1 MVMNMGHVLA
11 VGVLIP
17 SVAFAGPTYDQ
28 ARVVSVQPMYETV
41 SYTVPR
47 EQCSEQRVQ
56 TGSGGGVSPAIPL
69 LAAVA
74 GGALGSTIA
83 NGHHNNEA
91 GAVIGAVL
99 GGAAG
104 YDVARRNAQPR
115 YVTYG
120 TQEVCTTVQDT
131 HEEERVS
138 GYQVR
143 YQYLG
148 QTYQTVT
155 RNPPGDTVRVR
166 VDVSPA
172 F

>member
-1 MVMNMGHVLA
+1 MNIQRVIAAGILV
-11 VGVLIP
+11 P
-17 SVAFAGPTYDQ
+17 SVAFGATTYDQ
-28 ARVVSVQPMYETV
+28 ARVVGVQPLYETV
-41 SYTVPR
+41 SYAVPR

-56 TGSGGGVSPAIPL
+56 TGSGGGISPAVPL

-74 GGALGSTIA
+74 GGALGSAIM
-83 NGHHNNEA
+83 NGHNQRA
-91 GAVIGAVL
+91 GGVVGAVFGGAV
-99 GGAAG
+99 G

-131 HEEERVS
+131 HEEERIS
-138 GYQVR
+138 GYRVR
-143 YQYLG
+143 YEYLG
-148 QTYQTVT
+148 QTYSTVMP
-155 RNPPGDTVRVR
+155 NPPGDSVRVR

>member
-1 MVMNMGHVLA
+1 L
-11 VGVLIP
+11 
-17 SVAFAGPTYDQ
+17 
-28 ARVVSVQPMYETV
+28 YETV

-69 LAAVA
+69 LAAIA
-74 GGALGSTIA
+74 GGALGSAVA
-83 NGHHNNEA
+83 NGHHNQQA
-91 GAVIGAVL
+91 GAAIGAVF
-99 GGAAG
+99 GGAVG

-120 TQEVCTTVQDT
+120 TQEVCNVVQDT
-131 HEEERVS
+131 HEEERLS
-138 GYQVR
+138 GYRVS

-148 QTYQTVT
+148 RTYTTITQQQ
-155 RNPPGDTVRVR
+155 PGATVRVR
-166 VDVSPA
+166 VDVTPA

>member
-1 MVMNMGHVLA
+1 MNMRHVFA
-11 VGVLIP
+11 AGVLIP
-17 SVAFAGPTYDQ
+17 SAAFAGPTYDQ

-56 TGSGGGVSPAIPL
+56 TGSGGGISPAVPL

-74 GGALGSTIA
+74 GGALGYA
-83 NGHHNNEA
+83 VAHDHQNHQHA
-91 GAVIGAVL
+91 GAAIGAAF
-99 GGAAG
+99 GGAVG

-120 TQEVCTTVQDT
+120 TQEVCTVVQDT

-148 QTYQTVT
+148 QTYSTVT

>member
-1 MVMNMGHVLA
+1 MNLRHVLTA
-11 VGVLIP
+11 GVLLP
-17 SVAFAGPTYDQ
+17 SVAFAGTTYDQ
-28 ARVVSVQPMYETV
+28 ARVISAQPMYEIV
-41 SYTVPR
+41 SVTAPR

-56 TGSGGGVSPAIPL
+56 TGSGGGINPAVPL

-74 GGALGSTIA
+74 GGVLGSAIT
-83 NGHHNNEA
+83 NHHNQRA
-91 GAVIGAVL
+91 GGVVGAVFGGAV
-99 GGAAG
+99 G

-120 TQEVCTTVQDT
+120 TQEVCTVVQDT
-131 HEEERVS
+131 HEEERVN
-138 GYQVR
+138 GYRVQ

-148 QTYQTVT
+148 QTYSTVM